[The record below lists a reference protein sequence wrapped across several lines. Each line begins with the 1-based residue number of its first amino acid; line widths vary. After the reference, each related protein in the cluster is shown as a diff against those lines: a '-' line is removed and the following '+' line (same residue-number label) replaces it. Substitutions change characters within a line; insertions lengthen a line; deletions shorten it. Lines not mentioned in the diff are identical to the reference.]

1 MYIQQKQAKITVKY
15 KLFLILLSLIG
26 AVIILLSTSHFGV
39 GISPN
44 SVIYISVARNII
56 KGVGFVDFHGSPLI
70 TYPPLYPTILASI
83 SLIVGKDPVSTD
95 RILNVILFGIIIYLS
110 GLLFAKYLV
119 RSPFLALLG
128 TISVL
133 VSVPIIPVV
142 LMAWSEPPFI
152 CFVLLYLLFLK
163 SSLSEK
169 TFFSLLLLSISVSLA
184 CLTRYVGII
193 IIPTALVSIFIFSK
207 NNLKV
212 KLWHLLFFI
221 LISALPISVWLIR
234 NYFLSGTLFGPREI
248 SIYSYYQNIAAVFN
262 NMLEWYLPEKI
273 ALSRPLLMLI
283 CAIVAFIVGLE
294 FRVVWEKLRKYL
306 STYGPLMTYILIYTG
321 FLVISSRTAFW
332 QIIDNRY
339 LSPIFIPVTILL
351 FLFAEAIFSS
361 LPTQYLSQR
370 ILNIFLGAIIAISL
384 IYPAVTSFSFI
395 EDQFPVGMGYS
406 SKNWEDSKT
415 IQYILKHP
423 TLGSACAIYSNGPD
437 ALYLFAN
444 LNAKS
449 TPEKSEGATVVAK
462 VSALKGLWP
471 QEDKACI
478 VQFDA
483 INWRDYLFSPS
494 ELMTVSNLERVI
506 KFDDGAIYFVSRK

>member
-1 MYIQQKQAKITVKY
+1 MIQQTQAKITVKY
-15 KLFLILLSLIG
+15 KLFLVLLSLIG
-26 AVIILLSTSHFGV
+26 AIIILFSTSHFGV
-39 GISPN
+39 GVSPD
-44 SVIYISVARNII
+44 SVLYISVARNII

-83 SLIVGKDPVSTD
+83 SFIIGKDPVSTD

-119 RSPFLALLG
+119 RPPFLAFLG

-152 CFVLLYLLFLK
+152 CFVLLYLFFLE
-163 SSLSEK
+163 SYLSK
-169 TFFSLLLLSISVSLA
+169 QTFYSLLLLSISVSLA

-193 IIPTALVSIFIFSK
+193 IIPTGMASIFIFSK

-212 KLWHLLFFI
+212 KLRHLLFFI
-221 LISALPISVWLIR
+221 LITALPISVWVLR

-248 SIYSYYQNIAAVFN
+248 STYSYYQNIAAVFN
-262 NMLEWYLPEKI
+262 NMLEWYLPENI
-273 ALSRPLLMLI
+273 ALSLPLLVLI
-283 CAIVAFIVGLE
+283 CAIVAFIIGVE
-294 FRVVWEKLRKYL
+294 FRVVWGKAKKYL
-306 STYGPLMTYILIYTG
+306 AVYGPLLTYILIYTG
-321 FLVISSRTAFW
+321 FLIISSRTAFW

-351 FLFAEAIFSS
+351 ILFAEVIFSS
-361 LPTQYLSQR
+361 LPTHLSQR
-370 ILNIFLGAIIAISL
+370 ITNICLGMIIAISL
-384 IYPAVTSFSFI
+384 IYPAVTSISFI
-395 EDQFPVGMGYS
+395 ENQFPLGLGYA
-406 SKNWEDSKT
+406 SKYWEDSET
-415 IQYILKHP
+415 IQYILKHQ
-423 TLGSACAIYSNGPD
+423 TLGSACTIYSNGSD
-437 ALYLFAN
+437 VLYLFAK
-444 LNAKS
+444 LNVKS
-449 TPEKSEGATVVAK
+449 TPEKSSGATVIARI
-462 VSALKGLWP
+462 STLNGIWP
-471 QEDKACI
+471 QEGNACI

-483 INWRDYLFSPS
+483 ITWRDYLFSPS